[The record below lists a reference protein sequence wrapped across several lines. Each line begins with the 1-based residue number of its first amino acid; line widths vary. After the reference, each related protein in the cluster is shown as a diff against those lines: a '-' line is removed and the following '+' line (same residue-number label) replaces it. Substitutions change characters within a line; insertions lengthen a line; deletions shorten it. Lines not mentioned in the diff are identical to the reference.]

1 MLDTLKYLY
10 DDEEVEA
17 WEVILYCTHIKPLEE
32 LEERLELLK
41 GIKWLNEGDD
51 YEEAKV
57 DEVTLAYIQNAIDV
71 TEANINVIKAN
82 RKLSDVLGGDETLT
96 EEDIA
101 EIKKTVKKVQSNM
114 NGIGF
119 KHLMKKYKL

>member
-10 DDEEVEA
+10 GDEEVEA
-17 WEVILYCTHIKPLEE
+17 WAVILYCTHIKPLEE
-32 LEERLELLK
+32 LEEKLELLK

-57 DEVTLAYIQNAIDV
+57 DEVTLAYIQNTIDV

-82 RKLSDVLGGDETLT
+82 RKLSDVLGGDETFT

-114 NGIGF
+114 TGIGF
-119 KHLMKKYKL
+119 KY